1 MTRAPLLPFL
11 LLLALP
17 AAGQQAN
24 PWADPPPAEAPAAP
38 RTAPPAATSAPAATP
53 APNPAAAGFRIVNR
67 TGAEA
72 TALHAV
78 RSPRGAGNDWGQS
91 LLTPGRPLPVNGG
104 FRVVPNDPEAC
115 RFDLRL
121 ILADNRESVLR
132 EQDICANRTIEMS
145 QAAAPRPAPAPGVG
159 PRSDAPQ
166 APPNNAAR
174 QVSTGT
180 GFIVAPDRV
189 MTNEHVVN
197 GCNRIIMRTPEGR
210 WIAATPPARVDAA
223 LDLAVLAVPGLPG
236 PVLTFRAGP
245 PVRRGEGVVA
255 YGFPLAGLLSSDPKL
270 TRGEVNGLAGLG
282 DDRNQ
287 IQISAA
293 VQPGN
298 SGGPLLDMQGR
309 VVGVVVSK
317 LNAGRVAERTGDIAQ
332 NVNFAVRGEA
342 ALQFLSRAQ
351 VPARAEPGTGAER
364 SVADVGEIAH
374 RATMFIRCER

>member
-1 MTRAPLLPFL
+1 MISARRLSFL

-24 PWADPPPAEAPAAP
+24 PWADPPPAPPA
-38 RTAPPAATSAPAATP
+38 RPPAAAAPATP
-53 APNPAAAGFRIVNR
+53 APGPDSPAAPGFRIVNR

-91 LLTPGRPLPVNGG
+91 LLTLGRPLPVNSG

-121 ILADNRESVLR
+121 VLADGREAVLR
-132 EQDICANRTIEMS
+132 EQDICANRTIDIAN
-145 QAAAPRPAPAPGVG
+145 AAAPRAA
-159 PRSDAPQ
+159 
-166 APPNNAAR
+166 APPPSTAPDARPNTSAR

-197 GCNRIIMRTPEGR
+197 GCNRIILRTPEGR
-210 WIAATPPARVDAA
+210 WVAATPPARVDAA

-245 PVRRGEGVVA
+245 ALRRGEGVVA

-270 TRGEVNGLAGLG
+270 TRGEINGLAGLG
-282 DDRNQ
+282 DNRNQ

-298 SGGPLLDMQGR
+298 SGGPLLDMQGH

-317 LNAGRVAERTGDIAQ
+317 LNAGAVAQRTGDIAQ

-342 ALQFLSRAQ
+342 ALQFLGRAQ
-351 VPARAEPGTGAER
+351 VTARSEPSGGAER
-364 SVADVGEIAH
+364 SAADVGEIAH